1 MNESQNVNNS
11 WWRGI
16 IAAAFFV
23 AVVFFHDGRED
34 IFTAESISFFPIF
47 ATSDGDFF
55 LPKF

>member
-23 AVVFFHDGRED
+23 AVGFFHDGRED
-34 IFTAESISFFPIF
+34 IFTAESISFFP
-47 ATSDGDFF
+47 DFF
-55 LPKF
+55 HL